1 MRARRYLGVLAS
13 VSVLLLATAACGSD
27 SDDES
32 SDDDGSEVTQA
43 PAGDG
48 TPVAVELGE
57 DSPTAYFLKVDP
69 GSVPAGPVT
78 FTVKNTGTTEHE
90 MVVMKTDTAPEELSL
105 RANDP
110 DKVEEEGMI
119 DELEEFDEGLT
130 EEFNLDLEPGTYVLV
145 CNIAKH
151 YARGMY
157 APFTVE

>member
-1 MRARRYLGVLAS
+1 MRGKRYLGVVAAAS
-13 VSVLLLATAACGSD
+13 MLLLTTAACGSD

-32 SDDDGSEVTQA
+32 SDEGSEVTQT
-43 PAGDG
+43 PSEPG

-57 DSPTAYFLKVDP
+57 DSATEYFLSVDP

-78 FTVKNTGTTEHE
+78 FTVKNTGTTKHE
-90 MVVMKTDTAPEELSL
+90 MVVMKTDTSPDALST

-130 EEFNLDLEPGTYVLV
+130 EEFNLDLEPGSYILV

-157 APFTVE
+157 APFTVQ